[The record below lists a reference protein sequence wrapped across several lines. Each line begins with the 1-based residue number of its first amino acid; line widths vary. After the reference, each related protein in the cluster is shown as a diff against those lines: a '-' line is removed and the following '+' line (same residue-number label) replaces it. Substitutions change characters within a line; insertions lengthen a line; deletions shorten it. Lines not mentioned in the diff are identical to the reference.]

1 LNISKIVYNNE
12 MIEIIPAIM
21 PEDFADLSNKV
32 ARVAGEVK
40 WVQLDIMDGDFVPE
54 KTWPYLGEI
63 MDFKKLQRE
72 DLGLP
77 MWEKINYEVD
87 LMVSTPDRDAFEWI
101 SAGAARLILHVESH
115 PNVLGIIQSIERDF
129 GRSSES
135 ATAPEIGVAI
145 SNETPLEELDKYL
158 PFIDFVQFMG
168 IDQIGFQGEPF
179 SNKVISRISEFHKAH
194 SEITISVDGGVND
207 ETAPLLIEAG
217 AVRLVSGSYVYG
229 AVDVRE
235 AIKNLKNNGSIS
247 A

>member
-1 LNISKIVYNNE
+1 MVYNKE

-32 ARVAGEVK
+32 ARVSGEVK

-87 LMVSTPDRDAFEWI
+87 LMVSSPDRDAFEWI
-101 SAGAARLILHVESH
+101 SAGAARLILHIESH
-115 PNVLGIIQSIERDF
+115 PNVLGIIQSIHRDF

-135 ATAPEIGVAI
+135 TTAPEIGVAI
-145 SNETPLEELDKYL
+145 GSKTSIEVLEKYISY
-158 PFIDFVQFMG
+158 IDFVQFMG
-168 IDQIGFQGEPF
+168 IDEIGFQGQPF
-179 SNKVISRISEFHKAH
+179 SKNVISRISEFHKIH
-194 SEITISVDGGVND
+194 GEITISVDGGVND
-207 ETAPLLIEAG
+207 ETAPLLIQNG
-217 AVRLVSGSYVYG
+217 VTRLVSGSYIYES
-229 AVDVRE
+229 VDVRE
-235 AIKNLKNNGSIS
+235 AIKNLKDNGSIS
-247 A
+247 T